1 MQKKKYCSR
10 IIKNIYCNNISTLL
24 MQYIFFYIKKAITT
38 CVVLGDEYIDGD
50 FGCGVLQVVKGVIT
64 HCKFS

>member
-1 MQKKKYCSR
+1 MR
-10 IIKNIYCNNISTLL
+10 
-24 MQYIFFYIKKAITT
+24 YIFFYIKKAATT